1 MFGERDS
8 HARLLDITGK
18 EDNIEKSTLYVG
30 VKVSP
35 EAELGVVLPSQ
46 VRPSNRMVFEK
57 EMRLPPQAQF
67 LSQNVPTK
75 TDLSQKPQTSFY
87 T

>member
-1 MFGERDS
+1 MFGERDT

-35 EAELGVVLPSQ
+35 VAELG
-46 VRPSNRMVFEK
+46 
-57 EMRLPPQAQF
+57 
-67 LSQNVPTK
+67 
-75 TDLSQKPQTSFY
+75 
-87 T
+87 